1 MTKRIFGGAFI
12 VSLVAIIS
20 AVAMVLGVA
29 YTKEQQLFK
38 RQLEQQAMLLAATME
53 NTSPDDD
60 VESLRKLSH
69 DIHGTF
75 ENRITYIGQD
85 GTVLFDNEADPA
97 TMENHLGREEVVAAK
112 QSGTGTA
119 IRESYTMSEMTVYCA
134 RVIGYDCIVR
144 VAGTMDTVA
153 ARIAGMWWEVLL
165 IVIIAAMVSLGVAA
179 IVARVVVKP
188 INSID
193 LKNPDIG
200 ESYSEIAPLLHRI
213 SEQNH
218 EIDQQIAELTR
229 SRKEFSLITENMSE
243 GFIIIDSRTEVLSYN
258 TAALKILGSDF
269 TGSSR
274 SVLVLNRSEAFRS
287 AVEDAL
293 AGKRSET
300 DLTLSEKIYQVIATP
315 AFTGSSV
322 TGAVMIILDI
332 TEKEAREELRREF
345 TSNVS
350 HELKTPLTTI
360 YGISDMLVGGIVKPE
375 DIPGFAKNIRD
386 EAGRM
391 ITLIQ
396 DILKLSQLD
405 ENTFSDQRERVDLYE
420 LAQSAAERLRPQ
432 ADEKHVTISVTGERS
447 EFTGIATVL
456 EEMIYNLL
464 DNAVKYNKQG
474 GRADVDVRSSGDDI
488 VVTVSDTGIGVPA
501 DSIDRI
507 FERFYRADKSHSR
520 SVCAAAA
527 HTSAAGNT
535 LFDINADRAGSP
547 RFFQE
552 QLSGA
557 ESGVAAVRGDILPAD
572 GQRYAVPGADHNS
585 HFIGKGNALHYGLK
599 KVVAVVALSGDIE
612 IQIQLCVCIQ
622 LIDPYPARGSHF
634 LSSSTNSFM
643 RWSAVVMC
651 CTEYA

>member
-134 RVIGYDCIVR
+134 RVIGYGCIVR

-200 ESYSEIAPLLHRI
+200 ESYSEIAPLLHRL

-520 SVCAAAA
+520 KIGGTGLGLSIVK
-527 HTSAAGNT
+527 HGVSLHG
-535 LFDINADRAGSP
+535 GSITVKSS
-547 RFFQE
+547 E
-552 QLSGA
+552 GSGTTFTMA
-557 ESGVAAVRGDILPAD
+557 LPK
-572 GQRYAVPGADHNS
+572 N
-585 HFIGKGNALHYGLK
+585 
-599 KVVAVVALSGDIE
+599 
-612 IQIQLCVCIQ
+612 
-622 LIDPYPARGSHF
+622 
-634 LSSSTNSFM
+634 
-643 RWSAVVMC
+643 
-651 CTEYA
+651 

>member
-1 MTKRIFGGAFI
+1 
-12 VSLVAIIS
+12 
-20 AVAMVLGVA
+20 MVLGVA

-134 RVIGYDCIVR
+134 RVIGYGCIVR

-165 IVIIAAMVSLGVAA
+165 VVITAAMVSLGVAA

-520 SVCAAAA
+520 KIGGTGLGLSIVK
-527 HTSAAGNT
+527 HGVSLHG
-535 LFDINADRAGSP
+535 GSITVKSS
-547 RFFQE
+547 E
-552 QLSGA
+552 GSGTTFTMA
-557 ESGVAAVRGDILPAD
+557 LPK
-572 GQRYAVPGADHNS
+572 N
-585 HFIGKGNALHYGLK
+585 
-599 KVVAVVALSGDIE
+599 
-612 IQIQLCVCIQ
+612 
-622 LIDPYPARGSHF
+622 
-634 LSSSTNSFM
+634 
-643 RWSAVVMC
+643 
-651 CTEYA
+651 

>member
-165 IVIIAAMVSLGVAA
+165 VVIIAAMVSLGVAA

-520 SVCAAAA
+520 KIGGTGLGLSIVK
-527 HTSAAGNT
+527 HGVSLHG
-535 LFDINADRAGSP
+535 GSITVKSS
-547 RFFQE
+547 E
-552 QLSGA
+552 GSGTTFTMA
-557 ESGVAAVRGDILPAD
+557 LPK
-572 GQRYAVPGADHNS
+572 N
-585 HFIGKGNALHYGLK
+585 
-599 KVVAVVALSGDIE
+599 
-612 IQIQLCVCIQ
+612 
-622 LIDPYPARGSHF
+622 
-634 LSSSTNSFM
+634 
-643 RWSAVVMC
+643 
-651 CTEYA
+651 

>member
-134 RVIGYDCIVR
+134 RVIGYGCIVR

-432 ADEKHVTISVTGERS
+432 ADEKHVTISVIGERS

-520 SVCAAAA
+520 KIGGTGLGLSIVK
-527 HTSAAGNT
+527 HGVSLHG
-535 LFDINADRAGSP
+535 GSITVKSS
-547 RFFQE
+547 E
-552 QLSGA
+552 GSGTTFTMA
-557 ESGVAAVRGDILPAD
+557 LPK
-572 GQRYAVPGADHNS
+572 N
-585 HFIGKGNALHYGLK
+585 
-599 KVVAVVALSGDIE
+599 
-612 IQIQLCVCIQ
+612 
-622 LIDPYPARGSHF
+622 
-634 LSSSTNSFM
+634 
-643 RWSAVVMC
+643 
-651 CTEYA
+651 

>member
-12 VSLVAIIS
+12 VSLVAKIS

-134 RVIGYDCIVR
+134 RVIGYGCIVR

-474 GRADVDVRSSGDDI
+474 GRADVDVRSSGGDI

-520 SVCAAAA
+520 KIGGTGLGLSIVK
-527 HTSAAGNT
+527 HGVSLHG
-535 LFDINADRAGSP
+535 GSITVKSS
-547 RFFQE
+547 E
-552 QLSGA
+552 GSGTTFTMA
-557 ESGVAAVRGDILPAD
+557 LPK
-572 GQRYAVPGADHNS
+572 N
-585 HFIGKGNALHYGLK
+585 
-599 KVVAVVALSGDIE
+599 
-612 IQIQLCVCIQ
+612 
-622 LIDPYPARGSHF
+622 
-634 LSSSTNSFM
+634 
-643 RWSAVVMC
+643 
-651 CTEYA
+651 

>member
-134 RVIGYDCIVR
+134 RVIGYGCIVR

-165 IVIIAAMVSLGVAA
+165 VVIIAAMVSLGVAA

-300 DLTLSEKIYQVIATP
+300 DLTLSDKIYQVIATP

-474 GRADVDVRSSGDDI
+474 GRADVDVRSSGGDI

-520 SVCAAAA
+520 KIGGTGLGLSIVK
-527 HTSAAGNT
+527 HGVSLHG
-535 LFDINADRAGSP
+535 GSITVKSS
-547 RFFQE
+547 E
-552 QLSGA
+552 GSGTTFTMA
-557 ESGVAAVRGDILPAD
+557 LPK
-572 GQRYAVPGADHNS
+572 N
-585 HFIGKGNALHYGLK
+585 
-599 KVVAVVALSGDIE
+599 
-612 IQIQLCVCIQ
+612 
-622 LIDPYPARGSHF
+622 
-634 LSSSTNSFM
+634 
-643 RWSAVVMC
+643 
-651 CTEYA
+651 

>member
-1 MTKRIFGGAFI
+1 MTRRIFGGAFI

-53 NTSPDDD
+53 NTSPADD

-97 TMENHLGREEVVAAK
+97 TMENHLDREEVIAAK

-119 IRESYTMSEMTVYCA
+119 VRESYTMSEMTVYCA
-134 RVIGYDCIVR
+134 RVIGYGCIVR
-144 VAGTMDTVA
+144 VSGTMDTVV
-153 ARIAGMWWEVLL
+153 ARIGGMWWEVLL
-165 IVIIAAMVSLGVAA
+165 VVLIAAMVSLGVAA
-179 IVARVVVKP
+179 IVARLVVKP

-193 LKNPDIG
+193 LRNPDIG

-213 SEQNH
+213 SEQNR
-218 EIDQQIAELTR
+218 EIEQQIAELTR

-269 TGSSR
+269 TGGSR

-287 AVEDAL
+287 VVEEAL
-293 AGKRSET
+293 AGKRSEA
-300 DLTLSEKIYQVIATP
+300 DLTLSEKVYQVIATP

-332 TEKEAREELRREF
+332 TEKQAREELRREF

-405 ENTFSDQRERVDLYE
+405 ENTFTDQRERADLYE

-447 EFTGIATVL
+447 EFTGIPSVL
-456 EEMIYNLL
+456 EEIIYNLI

-474 GRADVDVRSSGDDI
+474 GRADVDVRSIGDNI
-488 VVTVSDTGIGVPA
+488 VMTVSDTGIGVPA

-520 SVCAAAA
+520 KIGGTGLGLSIVKHGVSLHGGSISVK
-527 HTSAAGNT
+527 SAEGSGTTFT
-535 LFDINADRAGSP
+535 LT
-547 RFFQE
+547 
-552 QLSGA
+552 
-557 ESGVAAVRGDILPAD
+557 LPK
-572 GQRYAVPGADHNS
+572 N
-585 HFIGKGNALHYGLK
+585 
-599 KVVAVVALSGDIE
+599 
-612 IQIQLCVCIQ
+612 
-622 LIDPYPARGSHF
+622 
-634 LSSSTNSFM
+634 
-643 RWSAVVMC
+643 
-651 CTEYA
+651 

>member
-165 IVIIAAMVSLGVAA
+165 VVIIAAMVSLGVAA

-300 DLTLSEKIYQVIATP
+300 DLTLSKKIYQVIATP

-520 SVCAAAA
+520 KIGGTGLGLSIVK
-527 HTSAAGNT
+527 HGVSLHG
-535 LFDINADRAGSP
+535 GSITVKSS
-547 RFFQE
+547 E
-552 QLSGA
+552 GSGTTFTMA
-557 ESGVAAVRGDILPAD
+557 LPK
-572 GQRYAVPGADHNS
+572 N
-585 HFIGKGNALHYGLK
+585 
-599 KVVAVVALSGDIE
+599 
-612 IQIQLCVCIQ
+612 
-622 LIDPYPARGSHF
+622 
-634 LSSSTNSFM
+634 
-643 RWSAVVMC
+643 
-651 CTEYA
+651 

>member
-1 MTKRIFGGAFI
+1 MTRRIFGGAFI

-53 NTSPDDD
+53 NTSPADD

-97 TMENHLGREEVVAAK
+97 TMENHLDREEVVAAK

-119 IRESYTMSEMTVYCA
+119 VRESYTMSEMTVYCA
-134 RVIGYDCIVR
+134 RVIGYGCIVR
-144 VAGTMDTVA
+144 VSGTMDTVV
-153 ARIAGMWWEVLL
+153 ARIGGMWWEVLL
-165 IVIIAAMVSLGVAA
+165 VVLIAAMVSLGVAA
-179 IVARVVVKP
+179 IVARLVVKP

-193 LKNPDIG
+193 LRNPDIG

-213 SEQNH
+213 SEQNR
-218 EIDQQIAELTR
+218 EIEQQIAELTR

-269 TGSSR
+269 TGGSR

-287 AVEDAL
+287 VVEEAL
-293 AGKRSET
+293 AGKRSEA
-300 DLTLSEKIYQVIATP
+300 DLTLSEKVYQVIATP

-332 TEKEAREELRREF
+332 TEKQAREELRREF

-405 ENTFSDQRERVDLYE
+405 ENTFTDQRERADLYE

-447 EFTGIATVL
+447 EFTGIPSVL
-456 EEMIYNLL
+456 EEIIYNLI

-474 GRADVDVRSSGDDI
+474 GRADVDVRSIGDNI
-488 VVTVSDTGIGVPA
+488 VMTVSDTGIGVPA

-520 SVCAAAA
+520 KIGGTGLGLSIVKHGVSLHGGSISVK
-527 HTSAAGNT
+527 SAEGSGTTFT
-535 LFDINADRAGSP
+535 LT
-547 RFFQE
+547 
-552 QLSGA
+552 
-557 ESGVAAVRGDILPAD
+557 LPK
-572 GQRYAVPGADHNS
+572 N
-585 HFIGKGNALHYGLK
+585 
-599 KVVAVVALSGDIE
+599 
-612 IQIQLCVCIQ
+612 
-622 LIDPYPARGSHF
+622 
-634 LSSSTNSFM
+634 
-643 RWSAVVMC
+643 
-651 CTEYA
+651 

>member
-300 DLTLSEKIYQVIATP
+300 NLTLSEKIYQVIATP

-520 SVCAAAA
+520 KIGGTGLGLSIVK
-527 HTSAAGNT
+527 HGVSLHG
-535 LFDINADRAGSP
+535 GSITVKSS
-547 RFFQE
+547 E
-552 QLSGA
+552 GSGTTFTMA
-557 ESGVAAVRGDILPAD
+557 LPK
-572 GQRYAVPGADHNS
+572 N
-585 HFIGKGNALHYGLK
+585 
-599 KVVAVVALSGDIE
+599 
-612 IQIQLCVCIQ
+612 
-622 LIDPYPARGSHF
+622 
-634 LSSSTNSFM
+634 
-643 RWSAVVMC
+643 
-651 CTEYA
+651 

>member
-165 IVIIAAMVSLGVAA
+165 VVITAAMVSLGVAA

-520 SVCAAAA
+520 KIGGTGLGLSIVK
-527 HTSAAGNT
+527 HGVSLHG
-535 LFDINADRAGSP
+535 GSITVKSS
-547 RFFQE
+547 E
-552 QLSGA
+552 GSGTTFTMA
-557 ESGVAAVRGDILPAD
+557 LPK
-572 GQRYAVPGADHNS
+572 N
-585 HFIGKGNALHYGLK
+585 
-599 KVVAVVALSGDIE
+599 
-612 IQIQLCVCIQ
+612 
-622 LIDPYPARGSHF
+622 
-634 LSSSTNSFM
+634 
-643 RWSAVVMC
+643 
-651 CTEYA
+651 

>member
-134 RVIGYDCIVR
+134 RVIGYGCIVR

-165 IVIIAAMVSLGVAA
+165 VVIIAAMVSLGVAA

-300 DLTLSEKIYQVIATP
+300 DLKLSEKIYQVIATP

-520 SVCAAAA
+520 KIGGTGLGLSIVK
-527 HTSAAGNT
+527 HGVSLHG
-535 LFDINADRAGSP
+535 GSITVKSS
-547 RFFQE
+547 E
-552 QLSGA
+552 GSGTTFTMA
-557 ESGVAAVRGDILPAD
+557 LPK
-572 GQRYAVPGADHNS
+572 N
-585 HFIGKGNALHYGLK
+585 
-599 KVVAVVALSGDIE
+599 
-612 IQIQLCVCIQ
+612 
-622 LIDPYPARGSHF
+622 
-634 LSSSTNSFM
+634 
-643 RWSAVVMC
+643 
-651 CTEYA
+651 

>member
-134 RVIGYDCIVR
+134 RVIGYGCIVR

-165 IVIIAAMVSLGVAA
+165 VVITAAMVSLGVAA

-474 GRADVDVRSSGDDI
+474 GRADVDVRSNGDDI

-520 SVCAAAA
+520 KIGGTGLGLSIVK
-527 HTSAAGNT
+527 HGVSLHG
-535 LFDINADRAGSP
+535 GSITVKSS
-547 RFFQE
+547 E
-552 QLSGA
+552 GSGTTFTMA
-557 ESGVAAVRGDILPAD
+557 LPK
-572 GQRYAVPGADHNS
+572 N
-585 HFIGKGNALHYGLK
+585 
-599 KVVAVVALSGDIE
+599 
-612 IQIQLCVCIQ
+612 
-622 LIDPYPARGSHF
+622 
-634 LSSSTNSFM
+634 
-643 RWSAVVMC
+643 
-651 CTEYA
+651 

>member
-134 RVIGYDCIVR
+134 RVIGYGCIVR

-165 IVIIAAMVSLGVAA
+165 VVIIAAMVSLGVAA

-213 SEQNH
+213 REQNH

-520 SVCAAAA
+520 KIGGTGLGLSIVK
-527 HTSAAGNT
+527 HGVSLHG
-535 LFDINADRAGSP
+535 GSITVKSS
-547 RFFQE
+547 E
-552 QLSGA
+552 GSGTTFTMA
-557 ESGVAAVRGDILPAD
+557 LPK
-572 GQRYAVPGADHNS
+572 N
-585 HFIGKGNALHYGLK
+585 
-599 KVVAVVALSGDIE
+599 
-612 IQIQLCVCIQ
+612 
-622 LIDPYPARGSHF
+622 
-634 LSSSTNSFM
+634 
-643 RWSAVVMC
+643 
-651 CTEYA
+651 

>member
-134 RVIGYDCIVR
+134 RVIGYGCIVR
-144 VAGTMDTVA
+144 VAGTMATVA

-165 IVIIAAMVSLGVAA
+165 VVIIAAMVSLGVAA

-520 SVCAAAA
+520 KIGGTGLGLSIVK
-527 HTSAAGNT
+527 HGVSLHG
-535 LFDINADRAGSP
+535 GSITVKSS
-547 RFFQE
+547 E
-552 QLSGA
+552 GSGTTFTMA
-557 ESGVAAVRGDILPAD
+557 LPK
-572 GQRYAVPGADHNS
+572 N
-585 HFIGKGNALHYGLK
+585 
-599 KVVAVVALSGDIE
+599 
-612 IQIQLCVCIQ
+612 
-622 LIDPYPARGSHF
+622 
-634 LSSSTNSFM
+634 
-643 RWSAVVMC
+643 
-651 CTEYA
+651 

>member
-165 IVIIAAMVSLGVAA
+165 VVIIAAMVSLGVAA

-322 TGAVMIILDI
+322 TGAVMIFLDI
-332 TEKEAREELRREF
+332 TEREAREELRREF

-520 SVCAAAA
+520 KIGGTGLGLSIVK
-527 HTSAAGNT
+527 HGVSLHG
-535 LFDINADRAGSP
+535 GSITVKSS
-547 RFFQE
+547 E
-552 QLSGA
+552 GSGTTFTMA
-557 ESGVAAVRGDILPAD
+557 LPK
-572 GQRYAVPGADHNS
+572 N
-585 HFIGKGNALHYGLK
+585 
-599 KVVAVVALSGDIE
+599 
-612 IQIQLCVCIQ
+612 
-622 LIDPYPARGSHF
+622 
-634 LSSSTNSFM
+634 
-643 RWSAVVMC
+643 
-651 CTEYA
+651 

>member
-134 RVIGYDCIVR
+134 RVIGYGCIVR

-165 IVIIAAMVSLGVAA
+165 VVIIAAMVSLGVAA

-447 EFTGIATVL
+447 EFTGIATVF

-520 SVCAAAA
+520 KIGGTGLGLSIVK
-527 HTSAAGNT
+527 HGVSLHG
-535 LFDINADRAGSP
+535 GSITVKSS
-547 RFFQE
+547 E
-552 QLSGA
+552 GSGTTFTMA
-557 ESGVAAVRGDILPAD
+557 LPK
-572 GQRYAVPGADHNS
+572 N
-585 HFIGKGNALHYGLK
+585 
-599 KVVAVVALSGDIE
+599 
-612 IQIQLCVCIQ
+612 
-622 LIDPYPARGSHF
+622 
-634 LSSSTNSFM
+634 
-643 RWSAVVMC
+643 
-651 CTEYA
+651 

>member
-134 RVIGYDCIVR
+134 RVIGYGCIVR

-165 IVIIAAMVSLGVAA
+165 IVITAAMVSLGVAA

-474 GRADVDVRSSGDDI
+474 GRADVDVRSSGGDI

-520 SVCAAAA
+520 KIGGTGLGLSIVK
-527 HTSAAGNT
+527 HGVSLHG
-535 LFDINADRAGSP
+535 GSITVKSS
-547 RFFQE
+547 E
-552 QLSGA
+552 GSGTTFTMA
-557 ESGVAAVRGDILPAD
+557 LPK
-572 GQRYAVPGADHNS
+572 N
-585 HFIGKGNALHYGLK
+585 
-599 KVVAVVALSGDIE
+599 
-612 IQIQLCVCIQ
+612 
-622 LIDPYPARGSHF
+622 
-634 LSSSTNSFM
+634 
-643 RWSAVVMC
+643 
-651 CTEYA
+651 

>member
-134 RVIGYDCIVR
+134 RVIGYGCIVR

-350 HELKTPLTTI
+350 HELKTPFTTI

-520 SVCAAAA
+520 KIGGTGLGLSIVK
-527 HTSAAGNT
+527 HGVSLHG
-535 LFDINADRAGSP
+535 GSITVKSS
-547 RFFQE
+547 E
-552 QLSGA
+552 GSGTTFTMA
-557 ESGVAAVRGDILPAD
+557 LPK
-572 GQRYAVPGADHNS
+572 N
-585 HFIGKGNALHYGLK
+585 
-599 KVVAVVALSGDIE
+599 
-612 IQIQLCVCIQ
+612 
-622 LIDPYPARGSHF
+622 
-634 LSSSTNSFM
+634 
-643 RWSAVVMC
+643 
-651 CTEYA
+651 

>member
-134 RVIGYDCIVR
+134 RVIGYGCIVR

-165 IVIIAAMVSLGVAA
+165 VVITAAMVSLGVAA

-520 SVCAAAA
+520 KIGGTGLGLSIVK
-527 HTSAAGNT
+527 HGVSLHG
-535 LFDINADRAGSP
+535 GSITVKSS
-547 RFFQE
+547 E
-552 QLSGA
+552 DSGTTFTM
-557 ESGVAAVRGDILPAD
+557 VLPK
-572 GQRYAVPGADHNS
+572 N
-585 HFIGKGNALHYGLK
+585 
-599 KVVAVVALSGDIE
+599 
-612 IQIQLCVCIQ
+612 
-622 LIDPYPARGSHF
+622 
-634 LSSSTNSFM
+634 
-643 RWSAVVMC
+643 
-651 CTEYA
+651 

>member
-134 RVIGYDCIVR
+134 RVIGYGCIVR

-165 IVIIAAMVSLGVAA
+165 VVITAAMVSLGVAA

-464 DNAVKYNKQG
+464 DNAVKYNRQG

-520 SVCAAAA
+520 KIGGTGLGLSIVK
-527 HTSAAGNT
+527 HGVSLHG
-535 LFDINADRAGSP
+535 GSITVKSS
-547 RFFQE
+547 E
-552 QLSGA
+552 GSGTTFTMA
-557 ESGVAAVRGDILPAD
+557 LPK
-572 GQRYAVPGADHNS
+572 N
-585 HFIGKGNALHYGLK
+585 
-599 KVVAVVALSGDIE
+599 
-612 IQIQLCVCIQ
+612 
-622 LIDPYPARGSHF
+622 
-634 LSSSTNSFM
+634 
-643 RWSAVVMC
+643 
-651 CTEYA
+651 

>member
-134 RVIGYDCIVR
+134 RVIGYGCIVR

-165 IVIIAAMVSLGVAA
+165 VVIIAAMVSLGVAA

-322 TGAVMIILDI
+322 TGAVIIILDI

-520 SVCAAAA
+520 KIGGTGLGLSIVK
-527 HTSAAGNT
+527 HGVSLHG
-535 LFDINADRAGSP
+535 GSITVKSS
-547 RFFQE
+547 E
-552 QLSGA
+552 GSGTT
-557 ESGVAAVRGDILPAD
+557 
-572 GQRYAVPGADHNS
+572 
-585 HFIGKGNALHYGLK
+585 FTMALQK
-599 KVVAVVALSGDIE
+599 
-612 IQIQLCVCIQ
+612 
-622 LIDPYPARGSHF
+622 
-634 LSSSTNSFM
+634 N
-643 RWSAVVMC
+643 
-651 CTEYA
+651 

>member
-1 MTKRIFGGAFI
+1 MTKRIFGGVFI

-165 IVIIAAMVSLGVAA
+165 VVIIAAMVSLGVAA

-520 SVCAAAA
+520 KIGGTGLGLSIVK
-527 HTSAAGNT
+527 HGVSLHG
-535 LFDINADRAGSP
+535 GSITVKSS
-547 RFFQE
+547 E
-552 QLSGA
+552 GSGTTFTMA
-557 ESGVAAVRGDILPAD
+557 LPK
-572 GQRYAVPGADHNS
+572 N
-585 HFIGKGNALHYGLK
+585 
-599 KVVAVVALSGDIE
+599 
-612 IQIQLCVCIQ
+612 
-622 LIDPYPARGSHF
+622 
-634 LSSSTNSFM
+634 
-643 RWSAVVMC
+643 
-651 CTEYA
+651 

>member
-134 RVIGYDCIVR
+134 RVIGYGCIVR

-520 SVCAAAA
+520 KIGGTGLGLSIVK
-527 HTSAAGNT
+527 HGVSLHGGSITVKSSEGSGTTFTMT
-535 LFDINADRAGSP
+535 LPKN
-547 RFFQE
+547 
-552 QLSGA
+552 
-557 ESGVAAVRGDILPAD
+557 
-572 GQRYAVPGADHNS
+572 
-585 HFIGKGNALHYGLK
+585 
-599 KVVAVVALSGDIE
+599 
-612 IQIQLCVCIQ
+612 
-622 LIDPYPARGSHF
+622 
-634 LSSSTNSFM
+634 
-643 RWSAVVMC
+643 
-651 CTEYA
+651 

>member
-134 RVIGYDCIVR
+134 RVIGYGCIVR

-165 IVIIAAMVSLGVAA
+165 VVIIAAMVSLGVAA

-218 EIDQQIAELTR
+218 EIDQQIEELTR

-520 SVCAAAA
+520 KIGGTGLGLSIVK
-527 HTSAAGNT
+527 HGVSLHG
-535 LFDINADRAGSP
+535 GSITVKSS
-547 RFFQE
+547 E
-552 QLSGA
+552 GSGTTFTMA
-557 ESGVAAVRGDILPAD
+557 LPK
-572 GQRYAVPGADHNS
+572 N
-585 HFIGKGNALHYGLK
+585 
-599 KVVAVVALSGDIE
+599 
-612 IQIQLCVCIQ
+612 
-622 LIDPYPARGSHF
+622 
-634 LSSSTNSFM
+634 
-643 RWSAVVMC
+643 
-651 CTEYA
+651 

>member
-1 MTKRIFGGAFI
+1 
-12 VSLVAIIS
+12 
-20 AVAMVLGVA
+20 MVLGVA

-75 ENRITYIGQD
+75 ENPITYIGQD

-134 RVIGYDCIVR
+134 RVIGYGCIVR

-165 IVIIAAMVSLGVAA
+165 VVIIAAMVSLGVAA

-520 SVCAAAA
+520 KIGGTGLGLSIVK
-527 HTSAAGNT
+527 HGVSLHG
-535 LFDINADRAGSP
+535 GSITVKSS
-547 RFFQE
+547 E
-552 QLSGA
+552 GSGTTFTMA
-557 ESGVAAVRGDILPAD
+557 LPK
-572 GQRYAVPGADHNS
+572 N
-585 HFIGKGNALHYGLK
+585 
-599 KVVAVVALSGDIE
+599 
-612 IQIQLCVCIQ
+612 
-622 LIDPYPARGSHF
+622 
-634 LSSSTNSFM
+634 
-643 RWSAVVMC
+643 
-651 CTEYA
+651 

>member
-134 RVIGYDCIVR
+134 RVIGYGCIVR

-165 IVIIAAMVSLGVAA
+165 VVIIAAMVSLGVAA

-396 DILKLSQLD
+396 DILKLSQID

-474 GRADVDVRSSGDDI
+474 GRADVDVRSSGGDI

-520 SVCAAAA
+520 KIGGTGLGLSIVK
-527 HTSAAGNT
+527 HGVSLHG
-535 LFDINADRAGSP
+535 GSITVKSS
-547 RFFQE
+547 E
-552 QLSGA
+552 GSGTTFTMA
-557 ESGVAAVRGDILPAD
+557 LPK
-572 GQRYAVPGADHNS
+572 N
-585 HFIGKGNALHYGLK
+585 
-599 KVVAVVALSGDIE
+599 
-612 IQIQLCVCIQ
+612 
-622 LIDPYPARGSHF
+622 
-634 LSSSTNSFM
+634 
-643 RWSAVVMC
+643 
-651 CTEYA
+651 

>member
-520 SVCAAAA
+520 KIGGTGLGLSIVK
-527 HTSAAGNT
+527 HGVSLHG
-535 LFDINADRAGSP
+535 GSITVKSS
-547 RFFQE
+547 E
-552 QLSGA
+552 GSGTT
-557 ESGVAAVRGDILPAD
+557 
-572 GQRYAVPGADHNS
+572 
-585 HFIGKGNALHYGLK
+585 FTMALTK
-599 KVVAVVALSGDIE
+599 
-612 IQIQLCVCIQ
+612 
-622 LIDPYPARGSHF
+622 
-634 LSSSTNSFM
+634 N
-643 RWSAVVMC
+643 
-651 CTEYA
+651 

>member
-134 RVIGYDCIVR
+134 RVIGYECIVR

-165 IVIIAAMVSLGVAA
+165 VVIIAAMVSLGVAA

-520 SVCAAAA
+520 KIGGTGLGLSIVK
-527 HTSAAGNT
+527 HGVSLHG
-535 LFDINADRAGSP
+535 GSITVKSS
-547 RFFQE
+547 E
-552 QLSGA
+552 GSGTTFTMA
-557 ESGVAAVRGDILPAD
+557 LPK
-572 GQRYAVPGADHNS
+572 N
-585 HFIGKGNALHYGLK
+585 
-599 KVVAVVALSGDIE
+599 
-612 IQIQLCVCIQ
+612 
-622 LIDPYPARGSHF
+622 
-634 LSSSTNSFM
+634 
-643 RWSAVVMC
+643 
-651 CTEYA
+651 

>member
-386 EAGRM
+386 EADRM

-520 SVCAAAA
+520 KIGGTGLGLSIVK
-527 HTSAAGNT
+527 HGVSLHG
-535 LFDINADRAGSP
+535 GSITVKSS
-547 RFFQE
+547 E
-552 QLSGA
+552 GSGTTFTMA
-557 ESGVAAVRGDILPAD
+557 LPK
-572 GQRYAVPGADHNS
+572 N
-585 HFIGKGNALHYGLK
+585 
-599 KVVAVVALSGDIE
+599 
-612 IQIQLCVCIQ
+612 
-622 LIDPYPARGSHF
+622 
-634 LSSSTNSFM
+634 
-643 RWSAVVMC
+643 
-651 CTEYA
+651 

>member
-134 RVIGYDCIVR
+134 RVIGYGCIVR

-165 IVIIAAMVSLGVAA
+165 VVIIAAMVSLGVAA

-386 EAGRM
+386 EADRM

-474 GRADVDVRSSGDDI
+474 GRADVDVRSSGGDI

-520 SVCAAAA
+520 KIGGTGLGLSIVK
-527 HTSAAGNT
+527 HGVSLHG
-535 LFDINADRAGSP
+535 GSITVKSS
-547 RFFQE
+547 E
-552 QLSGA
+552 GSGTTFTMA
-557 ESGVAAVRGDILPAD
+557 LPK
-572 GQRYAVPGADHNS
+572 N
-585 HFIGKGNALHYGLK
+585 
-599 KVVAVVALSGDIE
+599 
-612 IQIQLCVCIQ
+612 
-622 LIDPYPARGSHF
+622 
-634 LSSSTNSFM
+634 
-643 RWSAVVMC
+643 
-651 CTEYA
+651 

>member
-1 MTKRIFGGAFI
+1 MK
-12 VSLVAIIS
+12 
-20 AVAMVLGVA
+20 VLGVA

-134 RVIGYDCIVR
+134 RVIGYGCIVR

-165 IVIIAAMVSLGVAA
+165 VVITAAMVSLGVAA

-520 SVCAAAA
+520 KIGGTGLGLSIVK
-527 HTSAAGNT
+527 HGVSLHG
-535 LFDINADRAGSP
+535 GSITVKSS
-547 RFFQE
+547 E
-552 QLSGA
+552 GSGTTFTMA
-557 ESGVAAVRGDILPAD
+557 LPK
-572 GQRYAVPGADHNS
+572 N
-585 HFIGKGNALHYGLK
+585 
-599 KVVAVVALSGDIE
+599 
-612 IQIQLCVCIQ
+612 
-622 LIDPYPARGSHF
+622 
-634 LSSSTNSFM
+634 
-643 RWSAVVMC
+643 
-651 CTEYA
+651 

>member
-134 RVIGYDCIVR
+134 RVIGYGCIVR

-165 IVIIAAMVSLGVAA
+165 VVIIAAMVSLGVAA

-188 INSID
+188 INSIN

-520 SVCAAAA
+520 KIGGTGLGLSIVK
-527 HTSAAGNT
+527 HGVSLHG
-535 LFDINADRAGSP
+535 GSITVKSS
-547 RFFQE
+547 E
-552 QLSGA
+552 GSGTTFTMA
-557 ESGVAAVRGDILPAD
+557 LPK
-572 GQRYAVPGADHNS
+572 N
-585 HFIGKGNALHYGLK
+585 
-599 KVVAVVALSGDIE
+599 
-612 IQIQLCVCIQ
+612 
-622 LIDPYPARGSHF
+622 
-634 LSSSTNSFM
+634 
-643 RWSAVVMC
+643 
-651 CTEYA
+651 

>member
-97 TMENHLGREEVVAAK
+97 TMENHLGRDEVVAAK

-474 GRADVDVRSSGDDI
+474 GRADVDVRSSGGDI

-520 SVCAAAA
+520 KIGGTGLGLSIVK
-527 HTSAAGNT
+527 HGVSLHG
-535 LFDINADRAGSP
+535 GSITVKSS
-547 RFFQE
+547 E
-552 QLSGA
+552 GSGTTFTMA
-557 ESGVAAVRGDILPAD
+557 LPK
-572 GQRYAVPGADHNS
+572 N
-585 HFIGKGNALHYGLK
+585 
-599 KVVAVVALSGDIE
+599 
-612 IQIQLCVCIQ
+612 
-622 LIDPYPARGSHF
+622 
-634 LSSSTNSFM
+634 
-643 RWSAVVMC
+643 
-651 CTEYA
+651 

>member
-134 RVIGYDCIVR
+134 RVIGYGCIVR

-165 IVIIAAMVSLGVAA
+165 VVITAAMVSLGVAA

-474 GRADVDVRSSGDDI
+474 GRADVDVRSSDDDI

-520 SVCAAAA
+520 KIGGTGLGLSIVK
-527 HTSAAGNT
+527 HGVSLHG
-535 LFDINADRAGSP
+535 GSITVKSS
-547 RFFQE
+547 E
-552 QLSGA
+552 GSGTTFTMA
-557 ESGVAAVRGDILPAD
+557 LPK
-572 GQRYAVPGADHNS
+572 N
-585 HFIGKGNALHYGLK
+585 
-599 KVVAVVALSGDIE
+599 
-612 IQIQLCVCIQ
+612 
-622 LIDPYPARGSHF
+622 
-634 LSSSTNSFM
+634 
-643 RWSAVVMC
+643 
-651 CTEYA
+651 